1 MAENQWG
8 QKFADNEH
16 NNNITLEQYQQS
28 IALMNNDLH
37 E

>member
-8 QKFADNEH
+8 QKFADHEH